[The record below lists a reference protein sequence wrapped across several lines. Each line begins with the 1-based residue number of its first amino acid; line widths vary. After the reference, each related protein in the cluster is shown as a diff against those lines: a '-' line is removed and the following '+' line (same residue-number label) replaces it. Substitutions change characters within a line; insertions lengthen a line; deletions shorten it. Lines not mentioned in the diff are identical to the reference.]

1 MADELQ
7 ILISAILDANSVA
20 NIDNTLKSTQHK
32 IFVTPVI
39 DQKAIQQL
47 QQQLSSL
54 NNFDLR
60 IRLNG
65 SGGINGIGDIGKI
78 GDELQRAKRELT
90 DIERAIRYNRIGSL
104 SFKFDEEIQNIELLK
119 NKIVELQSKL
129 SSLDIRNIRE
139 FDRGLGSVNEA
150 LKYLN
155 ISKPLNDIE
164 KLNNALGKL
173 PTSAKGDFV
182 NQLQKIKQGFASL
195 STIDINRIGESRAK
209 LEAELSV
216 LGNNIKNQ
224 IEVQNNVVYKKNVEN
239 FKNMVNELLAQHS
252 KLRNSGLG
260 NSIRE
265 LTSIDNIYNQASL
278 NNAQRQFALLKSQAS
293 DAGLLNKSIGSL
305 LTDKAKS
312 IASYLG
318 IIGSMSFAIRKAHD
332 LYTSILRI
340 DTAMTALQKV
350 TDGTDSTYKAFFN
363 DAIDLAE
370 KLHGKISDVIDAT
383 AEWAK
388 LGYNMSDATKLA
400 ELNLLY
406 KNVGDVDVATGTR
419 DMVSVMKAYKIEAKD
434 MITVLDKYN
443 DVSNKF
449 SISMAGI
456 GEGMRR
462 SASAMKL
469 AGNDINDTLGLLVAG
484 NNVIQ
489 DPAVV
494 GTFLKTI
501 SMRVRGANGIPTNL
515 RKEFEAEG
523 LDVDGMLESATQV
536 QAKLSKLTNGQ
547 VNIMLNPDTFKKTYD
562 ILFDISKVW
571 DKITDKNKAEIVE
584 IIGGNE
590 PHFALYVQKCA

>member
-7 ILISAILDANSVA
+7 ILISAVLDANSIA

-32 IFVTPVI
+32 ILVTPIV
-39 DQKAIQQL
+39 DDKAIKQL
-47 QQQLSSL
+47 QQQLLSL
-54 NNFDLR
+54 RNFDMKV
-60 IRLNG
+60 NVSNSG
-65 SGGINGIGDIGKI
+65 SNILTNT
-78 GDELQRAKRELT
+78 KREADALVKAYKEL
-90 DIERAIRYNRIGSL
+90 DEIEKSIRTNKVGSL
-104 SFKFDEEIQNIELLK
+104 SVKFDDEIRNIELLK
-119 NKIVELQSKL
+119 TKITELQSR
-129 SSLDIRNIRE
+129 LDGLNVKNVGV
-139 FDRGLGSVNEA
+139 FDKDLRAVNES
-150 LKYLN
+150 LKSLN

-164 KLNNALGKL
+164 KVSNNLSKL
-173 PTSAKGDFV
+173 SDATKGSFV
-182 NQLQKIKQGFASL
+182 NQLQKIKQGFATL
-195 STIDINRIGESRAK
+195 STTDINKIGETRARLETELQVLSR
-209 LEAELSV
+209 SV
-216 LGNNIKNQ
+216 KQ
-224 IEVQNNVVYKKNVEN
+224 QVEVQNNIAYKKNVEN
-239 FKNMVNELLAQHS
+239 FKNMVDELLAQHS
-252 KLRNSGLG
+252 KLRNSNLG
-260 NSIRE
+260 NSIKG
-265 LTSIDNIYNQASL
+265 LTSEDNIFNQASL

-293 DAGLLNKSIGSL
+293 DAGLLNKNIGTLISE
-305 LTDKAKS
+305 KAQN

-318 IIGSMSFAIRKAHD
+318 VIGSMSFAITKARD
-332 LYTSILRI
+332 LYTSILQI
-340 DTAMTALQKV
+340 DTAMTSLQKV
-350 TDGTDSTYKAFFN
+350 TDGTDSTYKVFFN
-363 DAIDLAE
+363 DAINMAE

-388 LGYNMSDATKLA
+388 LGYSIPDATKLA

-406 KNVGDVDVATGTR
+406 KNVGDVDVATGTK
-419 DMVSVMKAYKIEAKD
+419 DMVSVMKAYKIEANN

-494 GTFLKTI
+494 GTFLKTA
-501 SMRVRGANGIPTNL
+501 SMRIRGANGIPTKL
-515 RKEFEAEG
+515 KKELEADG
-523 LDVDGMLESATQV
+523 LDMDGLLDSTTQV

-547 VNIMLNPDTFKKTYD
+547 VNIMLNPNTFKKTYD
-562 ILFDISKVW
+562 ILSDISNVW
-571 DKITDKNKAEIVE
+571 DKITDRNKAEIVE

>member
-7 ILISAILDANSVA
+7 ILISAVLDANSIA

-32 IFVTPVI
+32 ILVTPIV
-39 DQKAIQQL
+39 DDKAIKQL
-47 QQQLSSL
+47 QQQLLSL
-54 NNFDLR
+54 RNFDMKV
-60 IRLNG
+60 NVSNSG
-65 SGGINGIGDIGKI
+65 SNILTNT
-78 GDELQRAKRELT
+78 KREADALVKAYKEL
-90 DIERAIRYNRIGSL
+90 DEIEKSIRTNKVGSL
-104 SFKFDEEIQNIELLK
+104 SVKFDDEIRNIELLK
-119 NKIVELQSKL
+119 TKITELQSR
-129 SSLDIRNIRE
+129 LDGLNVKNVGA
-139 FDRGLGSVNEA
+139 FDKDLRAVNES
-150 LKYLN
+150 LKSLN

-164 KLNNALGKL
+164 KVSNNLSKL
-173 PTSAKGDFV
+173 SDATKGSFV
-182 NQLQKIKQGFASL
+182 NQLQKIKQGFATL
-195 STIDINRIGESRAK
+195 STTDINKIGETRARLETELQVLSR
-209 LEAELSV
+209 SV
-216 LGNNIKNQ
+216 KQ
-224 IEVQNNVVYKKNVEN
+224 QVEVQNNIAYKKNVEN
-239 FKNMVNELLAQHS
+239 FKNMVDELLAQHS
-252 KLRNSGLG
+252 KLRNSNLG
-260 NSIRE
+260 NNIKG
-265 LTSIDNIYNQASL
+265 LTSEDNIFNQASL

-293 DAGLLNKSIGSL
+293 DAGLLNKNIGTLISE
-305 LTDKAKS
+305 KAQN

-318 IIGSMSFAIRKAHD
+318 VIGSMSFAITKARD
-332 LYTSILRI
+332 LYTSILQI
-340 DTAMTALQKV
+340 DTAMTSLQKV
-350 TDGTDSTYKAFFN
+350 TDGTDSTYKVFFN
-363 DAIDLAE
+363 DAINMAE

-388 LGYNMSDATKLA
+388 LGYSIPDATKLA

-406 KNVGDVDVATGTR
+406 KNVGDVDVATGTK
-419 DMVSVMKAYKIEAKD
+419 DMVSVMKAYKIEANN

-494 GTFLKTI
+494 GTFLKTA
-501 SMRVRGANGIPTNL
+501 SMRIRGANGISTKL
-515 RKEFEAEG
+515 KKELEADG
-523 LDVDGMLESATQV
+523 LDMDGLLDSTTQV

-547 VNIMLNPDTFKKTYD
+547 VNIMLNPNTFKKTYD
-562 ILFDISKVW
+562 ILSDISNVW
-571 DKITDKNKAEIVE
+571 DKITDRNKAEIVE

>member
-7 ILISAILDANSVA
+7 ILISAVLDANSIA

-32 IFVTPVI
+32 ILVTPIV
-39 DQKAIQQL
+39 DDKAIKQL
-47 QQQLSSL
+47 QQQLLSL
-54 NNFDLR
+54 RNFDMKV
-60 IRLNG
+60 NVSNSG
-65 SGGINGIGDIGKI
+65 SNILTNT
-78 GDELQRAKRELT
+78 KREADALVKAYKEL
-90 DIERAIRYNRIGSL
+90 DEIEKSIRTNKVGSL
-104 SFKFDEEIQNIELLK
+104 SVKFDDEIRNIELLK
-119 NKIVELQSKL
+119 TKITELQSR
-129 SSLDIRNIRE
+129 LDGLNVKNVGV
-139 FDRGLGSVNEA
+139 FDKDLRAVNES
-150 LKYLN
+150 LKSLN

-164 KLNNALGKL
+164 KVSNNLSKL
-173 PTSAKGDFV
+173 SDATKGSFV
-182 NQLQKIKQGFASL
+182 NQLQKIKQGFATL
-195 STIDINRIGESRAK
+195 STTDINKIGETRARLETELQVLSR
-209 LEAELSV
+209 SV
-216 LGNNIKNQ
+216 KQ
-224 IEVQNNVVYKKNVEN
+224 QVEVQNNIAYKKNVEN
-239 FKNMVNELLAQHS
+239 FKNMVDELLAQHS
-252 KLRNSGLG
+252 KLRNSNLG
-260 NSIRE
+260 NSIKG
-265 LTSIDNIYNQASL
+265 LTSEDNIFNQASL

-293 DAGLLNKSIGSL
+293 DAGLLNKNIGTLISE
-305 LTDKAKS
+305 KATN

-318 IIGSMSFAIRKAHD
+318 VIGSMSFAITKARD
-332 LYTSILRI
+332 LYTSILQI
-340 DTAMTALQKV
+340 DTAMTSLQKV
-350 TDGTDSTYKAFFN
+350 TDGTDSTYKVFFN
-363 DAIDLAE
+363 DAINMAE

-388 LGYNMSDATKLA
+388 LGYSIPDATKLA

-406 KNVGDVDVATGTR
+406 KNVGDVDVATGTK
-419 DMVSVMKAYKIEAKD
+419 DMVSVMKAYKIEANN

-494 GTFLKTI
+494 GTFLKTA
-501 SMRVRGANGIPTNL
+501 SMRIRGANGIPTKL
-515 RKEFEAEG
+515 RNELEADGFDMDG
-523 LDVDGMLESATQV
+523 LLDSATQV

-547 VNIMLNPDTFKKTYD
+547 VNIMLNPNTFKKTYD
-562 ILFDISKVW
+562 ILSDISNVW
-571 DKITDKNKAEIVE
+571 DKITDRNKAEIVE